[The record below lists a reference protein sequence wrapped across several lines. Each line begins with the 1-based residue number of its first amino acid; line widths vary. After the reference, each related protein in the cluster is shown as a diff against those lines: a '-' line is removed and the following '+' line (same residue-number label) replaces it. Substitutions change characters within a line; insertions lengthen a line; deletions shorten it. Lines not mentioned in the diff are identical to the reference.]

1 MIHEVWRLLITI
13 LFPVPDAPDFLSRYL
28 MLETTDF
35 AQQTGLVNAID
46 DVFIT
51 YLRIVCYN
59 QPIYE
64 DVRLELDEYAGLTL
78 GVRETGNIFHTVVR
92 PMYDEASILIVDN
105 DSESPCIV
113 IKQVTNHCF
122 AGAMVG
128 LEQTFFCVIQG
139 VGYVELCANISFPEI
154 TCPIEFPFDVSL
166 STADGTAG
174 IIMPGVKYTF
184 LVLIYIWFPQSRP
197 WTMELLM

>member
-13 LFPVPDAPDFLSRYL
+13 PFPVPDAPDFLSRYL
-28 MLETTDF
+28 MLERTDF
-35 AQQTGLVNAID
+35 AQQTEFVNAID
-46 DVFIT
+46 DVLIT
-51 YLRIVCYN
+51 ELMRIVCYN

-64 DVRLELDEYAGLTL
+64 DIRLELDEYAGLTL
-78 GVRETGNIFHTVVR
+78 GVRETRTTVLTLVW

-113 IKQVTNHCF
+113 IEQQVTNHCF
-122 AGAMVG
+122 AGATVS
-128 LEQTFFCVIQG
+128 LEQTFFRVAENE
-139 VGYVELCANISFPEI
+139 GYIELCANVSFPAI

-174 IIMPGVKYTF
+174 IC
-184 LVLIYIWFPQSRP
+184 L
-197 WTMELLM
+197 E

>member
-1 MIHEVWRLLITI
+1 MIHEVLRLLITI
-13 LFPVPDAPDFLSRYL
+13 LFLVPDAPDFLSQYPMAER
-28 MLETTDF
+28 TDF
-35 AQQTGLVNAID
+35 AQQWRFVQAID
-46 DVFIT
+46 DVTIT
-51 YLRIVCYN
+51 EQMRIVCYN

-64 DVRLELDEYAGLTL
+64 DLRLEFDEYMGLTL
-78 GVRETGNIFHTVVR
+78 EVNQVGATVLTLVR

-113 IKQVTNHCF
+113 TEQATNHCS
-122 AGAMVG
+122 AGATVG
-128 LEQTFFCVIQG
+128 LERTFFRVMQG

-174 IIMPGVKYTF
+174 IMRDMLNYVPMFHSLRLHVPLNSHSM
-184 LVLIYIWFPQSRP
+184 LVS
-197 WTMELLM
+197 